1 MGLIDPLL
9 EKLASLLAEEYGKLT
24 YVQPGIASLRRE
36 LTSIKA
42 ALEDLSHLEE
52 SSSLVKEWK
61 AQLRELSHDIEDC
74 IDDFVQRLSQD
85 DVHDGLIDKITGW
98 LKTMR
103 LYYDTAEQIAKL
115 KEHAVEVNDRRK
127 RLKLDITPTCSS
139 TVAIDPR
146 LSALFEEADRLEGTK
161 GPEDELV
168 KLLTEGV
175 DSAKQRRVISIVGFG
190 GLGKTTLANLI
201 YKKIKNKFHCT
212 AFVSVSR
219 NPDINKI
226 LKDILLGVLETSNPA
241 SDDQRKYMEKVNER
255 PLETHRLIRM
265 IQEYLN
271 KRRYFVVIDDIWS
284 ITAWDTIQFALP
296 LNDSA
301 SRILTTTRIND
312 VATHCCLPQ
321 EDYAYSIKP
330 LSSHDSRILFFKR
343 IFCLEKECSKE
354 LIEIADEI
362 LKKCDGLPLAII
374 NIASLLATKA
384 ATWQEWKRVLDSI
397 GCAIDKYRELE
408 LIKRVLL
415 VSYRDLPHHLKICL
429 LYLSVFPE
437 DHIIYRDELIWRWIA
452 EGFIVGR
459 PGQNLEEV
467 GESYFN
473 ELTNRNMIQ
482 LVVMGGTVKCRVH
495 DIILDLLISL
505 STEENFV
512 TILNGQKYISSS
524 NRIRRLSLQGN
535 CEDHNEWLS
544 RREFSHLRSLNVF
557 GDCKNQ
563 PLFRGLKFLRVL
575 DINDLSQKGDNVQ
588 LTEVIG
594 SLRFLRYLRFTKV
607 PKEIGNLKLLQT
619 LDLSSSYVEELP
631 ATIVQLHQLVRL
643 FVHHDVKF
651 PNGISNLTSLQEL
664 GHFSCLGNSVGIVLE
679 LGNLIKLKNLQIY
692 WDDDGTNGHLEQ
704 YKEALVL
711 SLRKLGNQNI
721 QSLDIWSAEACN
733 VDFSIDSWFP
743 PPRHLQHFESNV
755 SLCFH
760 KIPRRISSFSAL
772 MFLCINVQHVEQ
784 DDLQLLKDLPV
795 LECLELR
802 RRRSNQ
808 ELEALTISCGGFR
821 CLKKFCFSF
830 LLFEKKRGGPCMLF
844 EEGAMPKLQQLEIDL
859 PAIAPDIGIR
869 HLAFLKHLQIRINC
883 WAASAREVEAT
894 EATVRSAA
902 SLNPKL
908 RTLEISRHGEAAMT
922 VDEEQVEETDV
933 AEEEHAADQQASTST
948 R

>member
-9 EKLASLLAEEYGKLT
+9 EKISSLLAEEYGKLT
-24 YVQPGIASLRRE
+24 YLQSGITSLRCE
-36 LTSIKA
+36 LRSIKA

-61 AQLRELSHDIEDC
+61 GQLQELSHDIEDC
-74 IDDFVQRLSQD
+74 IDDFVQRLGQD
-85 DVHDGLIDKITGW
+85 DVHDGLIGKITGW

-103 LYYDTAEQIAKL
+103 LYHDTAGQIAKL

-127 RLKLDITPTCSS
+127 RLKLDITPSCSS

-161 GPEDELV
+161 GPKDELV

-175 DSAKQRRVISIVGFG
+175 DSLKQRRVISIVGFG
-190 GLGKTTLANLI
+190 GLGKTTLANLV
-201 YKKIKNKFHCT
+201 YKNIKSKFHCT

-226 LKDILLGVLETSNPA
+226 LKDILLGVLETSNPT
-241 SDDQRKYMEKVNER
+241 SDDQRKYVEKVDEW
-255 PLETHRLIRM
+255 PLETDRLIHM
-265 IQEYLN
+265 IKEYL
-271 KRRYFVVIDDIWS
+271 KIRRYFVVIDDIWCR
-284 ITAWDTIQFALP
+284 TAWDTIQRALP

-301 SRILTTTRIND
+301 SQILTTTRIND
-312 VATHCCLPQ
+312 VAIYSCLPQ
-321 EDYAYSIKP
+321 KDYVYSIKP

-384 ATWQEWKRVLDSI
+384 ATRQEWKTVLDSI
-397 GCAIDKYRELE
+397 GCAIDKYHELE

-437 DHIIYRDELIWRWIA
+437 DHTIYRDQLIWRWIA

-473 ELTNRNMIQ
+473 ELANRNMIQ
-482 LVVMGGTVKCRVH
+482 LVVMGYGGGPVKCRVH

-512 TILNGQKYISSS
+512 TILNGEKYISSS

-544 RREFSHLRSLNVF
+544 RREYSHVRSLNVF

-575 DINDLSQKGDNVQ
+575 DINDFSQKGDNVQ

-607 PKEIGNLKLLQT
+607 PREIGNLKLLRT
-619 LDLSSSYVEELP
+619 LDLSSSDVEELP

-643 FVHHDVKF
+643 FLPPNVKF

-664 GHFSCLGNSVGIVLE
+664 GCFSCLGNSVGIVLE
-679 LGNLIKLKNLQIY
+679 LGNLIKLEKLHIF
-692 WDDDGTNGHLEQ
+692 WDDDGTNGCLEQ
-704 YKEALVL
+704 YKEALVS

-721 QSLDIWSAEACN
+721 QSLEIWGPEACN

-743 PPRHLQHFESNV
+743 PPRHLQNFESNV
-755 SLCFH
+755 YLCFH

-772 MFLCINVQHVEQ
+772 ICLRINVQHVEQ
-784 DDLQLLKDLPV
+784 DDLQPLKDLPV

-808 ELEALTISCGGFR
+808 ELESLTISGGGFR
-821 CLKKFCFSF
+821 CLKTFRFSF
-830 LLFEKKRGGPCMLF
+830 LLFDEKTGGPCILF

-869 HLAFLKHLQIRINC
+869 HLTFLKHLQIHINC
-883 WAASAREVEAT
+883 WAASACEVEAT
-894 EATVRSAA
+894 EATMRS
-902 SLNPKL
+902 
-908 RTLEISRHGEAAMT
+908 
-922 VDEEQVEETDV
+922 V
-933 AEEEHAADQQASTST
+933 ATGQSQSQIPHT
-948 R
+948 